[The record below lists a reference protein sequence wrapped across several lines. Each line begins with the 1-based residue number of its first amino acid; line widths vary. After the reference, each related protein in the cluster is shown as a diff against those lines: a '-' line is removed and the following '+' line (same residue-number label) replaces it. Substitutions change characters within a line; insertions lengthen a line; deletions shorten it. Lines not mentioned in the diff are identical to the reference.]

1 MKRVL
6 DYDGERGAGA
16 SVTCTLADGV
26 LLRGPAMQQSGED
39 RLVVSGTVH
48 LSLPLKRP
56 PLPSPHPPSTWRCPA
71 LPPLPL
77 PSSRRS
83 PARRRPCRGSRPR
96 PSPARR
102 SRRWVWTRTPCC
114 AGWPAGRRPAW
125 GSAAAGAWRG
135 RRGEGGR
142 KEEVNGMLLLQISQ
156 FFWAQFTCKP
166 SIFPR
171 AFLKQ
176 PASIFLSPHPPSYR
190 RIYRS
195 NLSVFLLFS
204 SFFFQT
210 RAATSDGM

>member
-125 GSAAAGAWRG
+125 GSAAAGAWGGDGVRE
-135 RRGEGGR
+135 GER
-142 KEEVNGMLLLQISQ
+142 KKLTGCYCFKYHSFSEHS
-156 FFWAQFTCKP
+156 
-166 SIFPR
+166 S
-171 AFLKQ
+171 
-176 PASIFLSPHPPSYR
+176 PASRL
-190 RIYRS
+190 
-195 NLSVFLLFS
+195 
-204 SFFFQT
+204 FFQG
-210 RAATSDGM
+210 RF